1 MILFLLT
8 HCVRSHNICFF
19 LEMYWLEE
27 GWRGTLGTGN
37 ILIFGVGADYAVLLH
52 SVKIQQALHLE
63 YVKFSL

>member
-1 MILFLLT
+1 
-8 HCVRSHNICFF
+8 
-19 LEMYWLEE
+19 MYWLEE